1 MPVEACDR
9 MLSDSVS
16 YCNVEQAS
24 ESEGYIYTVHTRK
37 VWISLNRAR
46 DYGRDVWMELGSAKP
61 NSKATYDDHQ
71 ISHTRGD
78 TMVTAT
84 NYLSNASSK
93 VDSYERYM

>member
-1 MPVEACDR
+1 
-9 MLSDSVS
+9 
-16 YCNVEQAS
+16 
-24 ESEGYIYTVHTRK
+24 
-37 VWISLNRAR
+37 
-46 DYGRDVWMELGSAKP
+46 MELGSAKP